1 MTPLIGI
8 TTYGR
13 DEEGRFMLPGEYVDC
28 VRRAGGRVVLLAPGE
43 PEPELWLA
51 VLDGIIFGGGGDIA
65 PEEFGGTTS
74 EVTRQP
80 DGERDGTEIE
90 LARRVLEAALPSL
103 WICRGLQLLNVVRGG
118 TLIEHLPGAPG
129 VTVAHDVPPHEPVP
143 HALQI
148 EPGSRLAETLGAS
161 DIEAVSWHHQAIDA
175 LGDGLR
181 VVARAP
187 DGVIEA
193 VELDSAP
200 ECEAVQWHPE
210 LSAAD
215 DPIQQR
221 LFEALVRRAS
231 TTR

>member
-1 MTPLIGI
+1 
-8 TTYGR
+8 
-13 DEEGRFMLPGEYVDC
+13 MLPGEYVDC
-28 VRRAGGRVVLLAPGE
+28 VRRAGGRVVLLTPGE
-43 PEPELWLA
+43 PEPALWLA
-51 VLDGIIFGGGGDIA
+51 TLDGIIFCGGGDIA
-65 PEEFGGTTS
+65 PEAFGGTTS
-74 EVTRQP
+74 EITRQP
-80 DGERDGTEIE
+80 DGERDGMEIE

-118 TLIEHLPGAPG
+118 TLIEHLPGTPG

-143 HALQI
+143 HALHI

-161 DIEAVSWHHQAIDA
+161 EIEAVSWHHQAIDA
-175 LGDGLR
+175 LGEGLR

-193 VELDSAP
+193 VELDDAP
-200 ECEAVQWHPE
+200 WCEAVQWHPE

-221 LFEALVRRAS
+221 LFDALIRRAASASS
-231 TTR
+231 TR